1 MSSYQIYGSQPS
13 NIPVTPVDYLE
24 QMAPSPYHEN
34 YSARHSPMQRPQQR
48 PVMYERYNG
57 AMNMAP
63 ANMAA
68 LSDVSIPST
77 DAAAVKELQQ
87 IKYILIGVA
96 VLILLLLILRR

>member
-1 MSSYQIYGSQPS
+1 MSQYHSYGSQPS

-24 QMAPSPYHEN
+24 QMAPSPYHEH
-34 YSARHSPMQRPQQR
+34 YSPRRPPTQRPQ
-48 PVMYERYNG
+48 MYERYNG
-57 AMNMAP
+57 AMNVAP
-63 ANMAA
+63 SMGAA
-68 LSDVSIPST
+68 ADVAIPSS